1 MINQELLAEATNKF
15 KTSNDDIKLEGNI
28 IDLLMKCYIKYDQS
42 KRGNTLQKLI
52 IEYLGKDVLTIPA
65 TWNCG
70 DFALGVESFKGNK
83 LLSKILKKLDYIIGE
98 TKVKDSKS
106 MIKMR
111 NDIIQ
116 RFFEIVST
124 FYEIKTSYLNDKGSY
139 TIGNIRTYQNY
150 HNLIV
155 LLVDC
160 EDSFNYKLLSI
171 PKEDLKE
178 FKMHHQHGTKESN
191 NDTKNPHLSFHV
203 KKGSDIEDSLKKW
216 ELPGG
221 FEGLNKVC
229 KIQSSKVRRNSSKLT
244 KEQYDYI
251 INDEVKLFFSER
263 GFEDYVID
271 NEIDIIPYIY
281 KKFRNIKKSSYS
293 RGESYWEN
301 DMGEVLFY
309 YQNRS
314 YIVYDSVLEDIS
326 EKFNLTYK
334 DVMNYLSVY
343 FDLRY
348 PNLKHYQVLEN

>member
-1 MINQELLAEATNKF
+1 
-15 KTSNDDIKLEGNI
+15 
-28 IDLLMKCYIKYDQS
+28 
-42 KRGNTLQKLI
+42 
-52 IEYLGKDVLTIPA
+52 
-65 TWNCG
+65 
-70 DFALGVESFKGNK
+70 
-83 LLSKILKKLDYIIGE
+83 
-98 TKVKDSKS
+98 
-106 MIKMR
+106 
-111 NDIIQ
+111 
-116 RFFEIVST
+116 
-124 FYEIKTSYLNDKGSY
+124 
-139 TIGNIRTYQNY
+139 
-150 HNLIV
+150 
-155 LLVDC
+155 
-160 EDSFNYKLLSI
+160 
-171 PKEDLKE
+171 
-178 FKMHHQHGTKESN
+178 
-191 NDTKNPHLSFHV
+191 
-203 KKGSDIEDSLKKW
+203 
-216 ELPGG
+216 
-221 FEGLNKVC
+221 
-229 KIQSSKVRRNSSKLT
+229 LT